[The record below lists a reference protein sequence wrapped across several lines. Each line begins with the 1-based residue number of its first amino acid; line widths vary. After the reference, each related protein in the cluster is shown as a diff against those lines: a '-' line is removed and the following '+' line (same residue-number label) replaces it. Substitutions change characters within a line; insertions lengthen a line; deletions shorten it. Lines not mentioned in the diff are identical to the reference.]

1 MKLINKGYYGVTVLG
16 MDRVLWII
24 ISLIIGIMTSIIAF
38 VYYSDVNTATF
49 NTSITTMSCIELESI
64 ILGTWEGDTHAI
76 EHAWNQISA
85 IHNLR
90 CK

>member
-1 MKLINKGYYGVTVLG
+1 MKLINKGYSGVTVLG
-16 MDRVLWII
+16 MDRVLWLFV
-24 ISLIIGIMTSIIAF
+24 SLIIGIMIPLIAF
-38 VYYSDVNTATF
+38 AYYSDVDTATF

-64 ILGTWEGDTHAI
+64 IVGTWEGDTHAI
-76 EHAWNQISA
+76 EHAWDQISA